1 MSWVG
6 IVLIFLSVEINS
18 NDSFQISVIENSG
31 KSEFRLFRKIDC
43 YGINVTQCFYGNSYF
58 CYQQIPETMNYYTSK
73 TIAKADFEDIKM
85 KVIDALKTEGFGVL
99 TEIDLKTTMKK
110 KLDKDYLPHTILG
123 ACNPVYADK
132 VLQIEPN
139 ISTMLPCNV
148 TIKELKNGTIEV
160 ATINPAAAMG
170 SVNNA
175 EIIELAKEVQAKLLK
190 VLEGFG

>member
-1 MSWVG
+1 
-6 IVLIFLSVEINS
+6 
-18 NDSFQISVIENSG
+18 
-31 KSEFRLFRKIDC
+31 
-43 YGINVTQCFYGNSYF
+43 
-58 CYQQIPETMNYYTSK
+58 MNYYNIKS
-73 TIAKADFEDIKM
+73 IANANFEDIKA
-85 KVIDALKTEGFGVL
+85 KVLKGLQDEGFGVL
-99 TEIDLKTTMKK
+99 TEIDLKSIMKK

-175 EIIELAKEVQAKLLK
+175 EIIELANEVQAKLLK